1 MGFSIAEQ
9 FNLLDSLTPMRID
22 ILIRISLNPGL
33 SNDIRLIALSLL
45 IYNNAV
51 DFSLLEDIL
60 LQMKMTEDLDTLYEQ
75 LKLTMDAHI

>member
-9 FNLLDSLTPMRID
+9 FNLLDSLNPMRID

-33 SNDIRLIALSLL
+33 PNDIRLIALSLL
-45 IYNNAV
+45 IYNKAV

-60 LQMKMTEDLDTLYEQ
+60 LQMKMTEDLDTLYERF
-75 LKLTMDAHI
+75 KLTMEAHI